1 MLKGLLKND
10 KMGDYEKEH
19 GYASYRTIVERYIG
33 DILLCNDIIKVDES
47 VYDNMILENET
58 KYYNENDEEI
68 TEDEYYDDDNA
79 YCENNTPEIYQYYL
93 CDVSADYK
101 EELKEYGLIFSYSD
115 KLELDVLCVDH
126 YGTSW
131 DYILTDCRIFDTW
144 EELEEYNK
152 GVK

>member
-1 MLKGLLKND
+1 MIKGLLKNKD
-10 KMGDYEKEH
+10 MGEYEKEQ
-19 GYASYRTIVERYIG
+19 GRASYRTIVNHYIG
-33 DILLCNDIIKVDES
+33 DMVLCNEIIKKDSS
-47 VYDNMILENET
+47 VYDNMILEDNT

-68 TEDEYYDDDNA
+68 TEDEYYADDNA

-93 CDVSADYK
+93 CDVSSDYK

-115 KLELDVLCVDH
+115 MLELDVLCVDH
-126 YGTSW
+126 YGTGW
-131 DYILTDCRIFDTW
+131 DYVLTDCPLFDTW